1 MRAQHPGN
9 VVATETTVDRVPQR
23 RTIQT
28 IGLKAKEGGRR
39 WEGSEEGVKSIC
51 ELWTF
56 IISFFHVD
64 WT

>member
-1 MRAQHPGN
+1 